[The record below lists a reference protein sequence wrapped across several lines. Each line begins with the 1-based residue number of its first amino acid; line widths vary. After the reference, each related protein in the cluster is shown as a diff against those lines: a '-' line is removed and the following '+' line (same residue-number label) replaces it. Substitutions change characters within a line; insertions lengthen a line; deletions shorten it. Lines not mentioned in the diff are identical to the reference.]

1 MGRRTRSSSRL
12 NPVTRN
18 ARIDWF
24 KRENARALAAP
35 FSNPVFDS
43 ILSSLKDKERERQR
57 ETKRRDNNNNKSND
71 NDNFMSTSSS
81 NTNSAYLTR
90 AVHHLKTH
98 LSRLCAFSHSQ
109 RCGKTSEEKKLA
121 NLFFFFW
128 RNPKLR
134 KKEKESE
141 TNALDSLC
149 YTYTRESVRERLRER
164 LRERDG
170 NVRWQLCDETTRAR
184 FRDHSFFEI

>member
-109 RCGKTSEEKKLA
+109 RCGKNSEEKKLSRTS
-121 NLFFFFW
+121 FFFGETL
-128 RNPKLR
+128 NYEKKKR
-134 KKEKESE
+134 KAKPTRLTLSV
-141 TNALDSLC
+141 
-149 YTYTRESVRERLRER
+149 TYTQER
-164 LRERDG
+164 
-170 NVRWQLCDETTRAR
+170 V
-184 FRDHSFFEI
+184 